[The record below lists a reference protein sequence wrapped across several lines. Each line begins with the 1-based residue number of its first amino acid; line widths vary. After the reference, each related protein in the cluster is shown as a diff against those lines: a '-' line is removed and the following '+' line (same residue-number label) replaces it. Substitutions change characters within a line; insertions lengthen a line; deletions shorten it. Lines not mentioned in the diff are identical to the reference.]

1 MNSIVIPPSRLSADG
16 QRIDTE
22 IRVGDEKFGLYFSSD
37 GVQLRPCAEAL
48 IAATL
53 LVAMK
58 HRMGRIEIDD
68 GVDPEFLAG
77 IEKVQDVFQ
86 SWKPNYGRVAILHA
100 GLKETVPQDGK
111 TGLFFSAGVD
121 SYYSYLIQP
130 ERIDALVHLE
140 GVDLPLEN
148 HAFRR
153 RVQENLAAISARFS
167 VPILNIETNIRP
179 FHEKFSNWGFSH
191 GSAMATISHLL
202 SDDFSEMLIAT
213 SGNPRSRLPYGIH
226 PDLDFNWSSAWMR
239 IESDSFEV
247 DRIEKSHFI
256 SQFAPVLDTLRV
268 CLRTPTQK
276 LNCGICEKCMRS
288 MVYLQVTGDYDKYTV
303 FEQPL
308 DLNRLAR
315 YKRIGAPEYD
325 QLYHALSEL
334 EANQRYPETARVLR
348 KILYPPGWKQK
359 LIVSGRK
366 IRKFFSS

>member
-1 MNSIVIPPSRLSADG
+1 MKNLGSTFRA
-16 QRIDTE
+16 T
-22 IRVGDEKFGLYFSSD
+22 

-111 TGLFFSAGVD
+111 TGSFFSAGVD

-153 RVQENLAAISARFS
+153 RVQENLAAISERFS

-247 DRIEKSHFI
+247 GPDREEPFY
-256 SQFAPVLDTLRV
+256 QPVRA
-268 CLRTPTQK
+268 
-276 LNCGICEKCMRS
+276 GS
-288 MVYLQVTGDYDKYTV
+288 
-303 FEQPL
+303 
-308 DLNRLAR
+308 R
-315 YKRIGAPEYD
+315 YA
-325 QLYHALSEL
+325 
-334 EANQRYPETARVLR
+334 ARVLAHPNPEVELR
-348 KILYPPGWKQK
+348 HLREVYALDG
-359 LIVSGRK
+359 LFAGDRGL
-366 IRKFFSS
+366 